1 MNNTY
6 QNKYRIKSARL
17 EGYDYRQA
25 GLYFITICTYN
36 REHYFGEIVDSEMQ
50 LSNIGVLT
58 DVFWHEIKNHKKN
71 IELHQFV
78 VMPNHIHGILE
89 IVDGGN
95 GVGCRRDDAC
105 IVSTCIVST
114 TVATNPM
121 GQMDGTDES
130 STNPQ
135 QSETHKMAA
144 ISPKSGSVSRVIGS
158 YKSAVTKHAHRLG
171 HEFEWQTRFYD
182 HIIRNE
188 NDYFRIQNYI
198 KNNPHNWD
206 NDKLNNGIGNT
217 VMELTAQ
224 YENEK
229 WMV

>member
-1 MNNTY
+1 MNDKY
-6 QNKYRIKSARL
+6 QNKYRIKSTRL

-25 GLYFITICTYN
+25 GLYFITVCTHN
-36 REHYFGEIVDSEMQ
+36 RGHYFGEIVDNEMQ
-50 LSNIGVLT
+50 LSNIDVLA

-78 VMPNHIHGILE
+78 VMPDHIHGILE

-105 IVSTCIVST
+105 IVSTM
-114 TVATNPM
+114 ATNPM
-121 GQMDGTDES
+121 EQMDGTNES

-135 QSETHKMAA
+135 QSEIDKMVA

-171 HEFEWQTRFYD
+171 YEFKWQTRFYD

-188 NDYFRIQNYI
+188 NDYFRISNYI

-206 NDKLNNGIGNT
+206 NDKLNNGICNT
-217 VMELTAQ
+217 VMEPTTQ
-224 YENEK
+224 YGDEK

>member
-1 MNNTY
+1 MNDTY

-50 LSNIGVLT
+50 LSNIGVLA

-71 IELHQFV
+71 IALHQFV
-78 VMPNHIHGILE
+78 VMPNHIHGIME
-89 IVDGGN
+89 IVDGDN
-95 GVGCRRDDAC
+95 GVGCRDDAC
-105 IVSTCIVST
+105 IVST
-114 TVATNPM
+114 TV
-121 GQMDGTDES
+121 E
-130 STNPQ
+130 TNPQ
-135 QSETHKMAA
+135 QSETHRMAA

-171 HEFEWQTRFYD
+171 HELKWQTRFYD

-224 YENEK
+224 YGNEK

>member
-1 MNNTY
+1 MDIMNDKY

-17 EGYDYRQA
+17 EGYDYRQS
-25 GLYFITICTYN
+25 GLYFITVCTHN
-36 REHYFGEIVDSEMQ
+36 REHYFGKIVDNEMQ
-50 LSNIGVLT
+50 LSNIGILA
-58 DVFWHEIKNHKKN
+58 DVFWHEIKNHKNN

-78 VMPNHIHGILE
+78 VMPNHIHGILK

-95 GVGCRRDDAC
+95 GVGCGYDACRDDAC
-105 IVSTCIVST
+105 IVSTM
-114 TVATNPM
+114 ANPM

-135 QSETHKMAA
+135 QSETNKMAA

-171 HEFEWQTRFYD
+171 YEFKWQTRFYD

-188 NDYFRIQNYI
+188 NDYFRISNYI
-198 KNNPHNWD
+198 KNNPHNWN
-206 NDKLNNGIGNT
+206 NDKLNNGIGNI
-217 VMELTAQ
+217 VMEPTAQ
-224 YENEK
+224 YGDEK